1 MERPATRLK
10 ADITIFCDNI
20 KFHKVS
26 TKKSAAAMAAVD
38 HGEGCDRHPGRFA
51 ILLDKGYIGI
61 EALIRLV
68 FVCCILI
75 LQTYLLTICLS
86 FAVQSF
92 QKKRH
97 ATAVLIWMSWNGIII
112 SVLTG

>member
-1 MERPATRLK
+1 MSTRMERPATGLFQSQAPRQTSPSNL
-10 ADITIFCDNI
+10 

-61 EALIRLV
+61 EALI
-68 FVCCILI
+68 
-75 LQTYLLTICLS
+75 
-86 FAVQSF
+86 
-92 QKKRH
+92 
-97 ATAVLIWMSWNGIII
+97 W
-112 SVLTG
+112 

>member
-1 MERPATRLK
+1 MVHHITDATVVEVNKPGGDHLESRAYYSGKHRLYCMKVECSVYPNGEACNWTVPEPGAK
-10 ADITIFCDNI
+10 ADITIFCDNF

-61 EALIRLV
+61 EALI
-68 FVCCILI
+68 
-75 LQTYLLTICLS
+75 
-86 FAVQSF
+86 
-92 QKKRH
+92 
-97 ATAVLIWMSWNGIII
+97 W
-112 SVLTG
+112 